1 MTSPPTLEALQKGT
15 DSPDDP
21 PPPQASHRGNFCIFN
36 SPAWIKNTGKRG
48 PYLFK
53 KIQIKE

>member
-36 SPAWIKNTGKRG
+36 SPAWIKIQ
-48 PYLFK
+48 K
-53 KIQIKE
+53 KEVHIFLKKYK